1 MNHRVESQVQRHN
14 HYTTRPHKRQPNPN
28 TGADI
33 CDGCFRGE
41 GVRGANVRHG
51 YASIMPAC
59 RRASVT
65 TEVHVVGIESWQAAP
80 CSREVHAVSP
90 IEGSLTVVRENLAQT
105 DSELLCSR
113 GASFPGALAAAL
125 YPEKNNLLHAVPTDS
140 NRPHRCCHLT
150 NNFGSRRIFHILH
163 NWRGDIRAP
172 EYMVTWSLGPRESTP
187 QTGSRLVRSF
197 EHR

>member
-33 CDGCFRGE
+33 CDGSFRGE

-59 RRASVT
+59 RRTSVT

-80 CSREVHAVSP
+80 CSRQVRALSP
-90 IEGSLTVVRENLAQT
+90 IEGSLTLVRENLAQT

-140 NRPHRCCHLT
+140 NRPHRCCHLA

-172 EYMVTWSLGPRESTP
+172 
-187 QTGSRLVRSF
+187 
-197 EHR
+197 